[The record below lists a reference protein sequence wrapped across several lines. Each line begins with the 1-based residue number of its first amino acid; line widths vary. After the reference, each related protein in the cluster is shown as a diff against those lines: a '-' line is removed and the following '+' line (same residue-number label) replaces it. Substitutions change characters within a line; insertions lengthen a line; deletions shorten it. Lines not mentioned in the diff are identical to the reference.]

1 MYKIIICLCLFLMFG
16 CNQKNNKAEIK
27 SLRLLI
33 ENLEKYN
40 IRNVKILEKESVDNG
55 SKPHDTL
62 LVHNLKTLFAKR
74 LQRDQS
80 ITENLQNLTEIK
92 SYYNQLKIVCNSEKD
107 IDKELLN
114 RAELLIKDYELKN
127 DSLAYYHCLL
137 NIVLI
142 ENDLLEIKVDKIYQ
156 SDFALTSSRN
166 VYKSTDTITLNQS
179 YTTAIIPD
187 NQFNTELLFDK
198 KKDIY
203 LEYNGKKSDLP
214 MKVNIEAGIITV
226 ELLPKQVGN
235 YKIKGNFKTIIKDY
249 KSSSPLNFTFRDE
262 FFVK

>member
-1 MYKIIICLCLFLMFG
+1 MFG
-16 CNQKNNKAEIK
+16 CIQNNDKAEIK

-33 ENLEKYN
+33 GNLEKYN
-40 IRNVKILEKESVDNG
+40 LSNVKILEKESEDNG

-62 LVHNLKTLFAKR
+62 LVYNVKTLFGKR
-74 LQRDQS
+74 LNKHQN
-80 ITENLQNLTEIK
+80 ITENLQNLAEIK
-92 SYYNQLKIVCNSEKD
+92 SYYNLLLKVCNSEKD

-142 ENDLLEIKVDKIYQ
+142 ENDLLEIKVDEIYQ
-156 SDFALTSSRN
+156 SDFSLTSSRN

-198 KKDIY
+198 HKDIY
-203 LEYNGKKSDLP
+203 IEFNGNKSDLP

-226 ELLPKQVGN
+226 EVLPKQVGN
-235 YKIKGNFKTIIKDY
+235 YKIMGNFKTLNKDY

>member
-16 CNQKNNKAEIK
+16 CNQNNDKAEIK
-27 SLRLLI
+27 SLKLLI
-33 ENLEKYN
+33 ENFEKYN
-40 IRNVKILEKESVDNG
+40 DRKVRLIENISITNG
-55 SKPHDTL
+55 SKPIDTL
-62 LVHNLKTLFAKR
+62 LVYNVKTLFAKR
-74 LQRDQS
+74 SKQT
-80 ITENLQNLTEIK
+80 IENYLKNLAEIK
-92 SYYNQLKIVCNSEKD
+92 SYYNLLLKVCNSEKD

-142 ENDLLEIKVDKIYQ
+142 ENDLLEINVDKIYQ
-156 SDFALTSSRN
+156 SDFALSSSRN

-187 NQFNTELLFDK
+187 NQFNTELLFNK
-198 KKDIY
+198 QKDIY
-203 LEYNGKKSDLP
+203 LEFNGKKSDLP
-214 MKVNIEAGIITV
+214 MKVSIEAGIITV

-235 YKIKGNFKTIIKDY
+235 YKIKGNFKTINKDY